1 MSEKRLRIWVFASI
15 AWLLVYAIAF
25 AYCRLQGFEPMS
37 EILKILIPVAIAVPS
52 ATLAAAFTRRNSY
65 LQGLRE
71 LWKSLIPAAQSA
83 IQYTHLAVPDQ
94 VAFAKTQ
101 EALSIAI
108 DLLRGVFG
116 NVPAKGTPSGLFP
129 FENLKDIQKIISWL
143 GFGGVFKTESS
154 KLARQCITRLWQ
166 EMHLAMLSEFDRDI
180 PARPVSKYL
189 GDGDSL
195 ADLLINETLK
205 PKQHLDKS
213 RRASNPNAA

>member
-1 MSEKRLRIWVFASI
+1 MSEKRLRHWVFASI
-15 AWLLVYAIAF
+15 AWLVVYAIAF
-25 AYCRLQGFEPMS
+25 AYCRLQSFEPIS
-37 EILKILIPVAIAVPS
+37 EILKTLIPVAIAVPS

-83 IQYTHLAVPDQ
+83 IQYTHLAAPDQ

-101 EALSIAI
+101 EALSISI

-116 NVPAKGTPSGLFP
+116 NVPAKKTPSGLFP

-143 GFGGVFKTESS
+143 SFGGTFRNQSS
-154 KLARQCITRLWQ
+154 ELARQCITRLWQ
-166 EMHLAMLSEFDRDI
+166 EMHVAMLSEFDRDT

-189 GDGDSL
+189 GDNVSL
-195 ADLLINETLK
+195 ADLLTDGTLD
-205 PKQHLDKS
+205 PKRHFDKS